1 MTKVMSHWEPCGE
14 IERESERERRLG
26 KNFTGNK
33 YFLLLDCY
41 GTEKQRTMDVILN
54 RLSEKKSQTGEF
66 IKRKKKGK

>member
-41 GTEKQRTMDVILN
+41 GTEKTENNGCYI
-54 RLSEKKSQTGEF
+54 E
-66 IKRKKKGK
+66 